1 MENPESLE
9 EFYKRKFNWI
19 PENIAN
25 EIGHFNLFRLEPYF
39 EGKLKAVPYRRRDF
53 YKIMLVKGASTVH
66 YADRIYEVKKQAL
79 SFSNPLVPYKWDH
92 LSPET
97 QGIYCIFN
105 PHFFMNFGQ
114 IQQYEVFHPNG
125 THIFELTDEETVQV
139 ENIFEKMQTEFN
151 SEYKYK
157 YDSLR
162 ALVFELIHFG
172 MKLQPAEIQI
182 TQHGNASL
190 RIASIFLELLER
202 QFPVDDTH
210 QTIGLR
216 APAEFADQLNIHVN
230 HLNRAV
236 KEMTGKTT
244 SQLIADRL
252 IQEAKI
258 LLKQSSWNVSEIA
271 YSLGFT
277 EVTHFNNFFKKH
289 LNLNPTQFRK
299 GGINSRKSGN
309 NR

>member
-1 MENPESLE
+1 MDRAETLE

-19 PENIAN
+19 PESLAQD
-25 EIGHFNLFRLEPYF
+25 IGHFNMFRLEPYF

-92 LSPET
+92 LAPET
-97 QGIYCIFN
+97 KGEYCIFN

-125 THIFELTDEETVQV
+125 THIFELSDEEAHQV
-139 ENIFEKMQTEFN
+139 EKIFEKMHAEFD

-162 ALVFELIHFG
+162 ALVYELIHFG
-172 MKLQPAEIQI
+172 MKLQPAALQKI
-182 TQHGNASL
+182 QHGNAAL

-202 QFPVDDTH
+202 QFPIDESHTAIH
-210 QTIGLR
+210 LR
-216 APAEFADQLNIHVN
+216 TASDFADQLNVHVN

-244 SQLIADRL
+244 TQLIAERIL
-252 IQEAKI
+252 QESKI
-258 LLKQSSWNVSEIA
+258 LLRQSSWNVSEIA
-271 YSLGFT
+271 FALGFT
-277 EVTHFNNFFKKH
+277 EVTHFNNFFKKQ
-289 LNLNPTQFRK
+289 LNLSPSQFRK
-299 GGINSRKSGN
+299 N
-309 NR
+309 

>member
-1 MENPESLE
+1 MDSNESLE

-19 PENIAN
+19 PESLAS
-25 EIGHFNLFRLEPYF
+25 EIGHFNIFRLEPYL
-39 EGKLKAVPYRRRDF
+39 EGKMKAVPYRKRDF
-53 YKIMLVKGASTVH
+53 YKIMLVRGAGTVH
-66 YADRIYEVKKQAL
+66 YADRVNEVKKQAL

-92 LSPET
+92 LAPDT
-97 QGIYCIFN
+97 KGIYCIFN

-125 THIFELTDEETVQV
+125 IHVFELEDKEVKEV
-139 ENIFEKMQTEFN
+139 ERIFEKMESEFN

-157 YDSLR
+157 YDALR
-162 ALVFELIHFG
+162 ALILELIHFG
-172 MKLQPAEIQI
+172 MKLQPAEIQK

-202 QFPVDDTH
+202 QFPIDETH
-210 QTIGLR
+210 QSIGIR
-216 APAEFADQLNIHVN
+216 SPSDFADQLNIHVN

-244 SQLIADRL
+244 SQLIAERL
-252 IQEAKI
+252 LQESKI
-258 LLKQSSWNVSEIA
+258 LLKQSNWNVSEIA
-271 YSLGFT
+271 FGLGFT

-289 LNLNPTQFRK
+289 VSLTPTQYRK
-299 GGINSRKSGN
+299 G
-309 NR
+309 

>member
-1 MENPESLE
+1 MEKAESLE

-19 PENIAN
+19 PENLKN
-25 EIGHFNLFRLEPYF
+25 DLGHFNLFNLEPYL

-53 YKIMLVKGASTVH
+53 YKVMFFKGASTVH
-66 YADRIYEVKKQAL
+66 YADRVYEVKKQAL

-92 LSPET
+92 FGENSS
-97 QGIYCIFN
+97 GMYCIFN

-114 IQQYEVFHPNG
+114 IQQYEVFQPNG
-125 THIFELTDEETVQV
+125 THVFELTDEQAAKV
-139 ENIFEKMQTEFN
+139 EEIFEKMRQEFD

-162 ALVFELIHFG
+162 NLVFELIHFG
-172 MKLQPAEIQI
+172 MKLQPAAVQQ

-202 QFPVDDTH
+202 QFPIDESH
-210 QTIGLR
+210 SSIQLR
-216 APAEFADQLNIHVN
+216 VASDFADQLNIHVN

-244 SQLIADRL
+244 TQLIGERIL
-252 IQEAKI
+252 QESKV
-258 LLKQSSWNVSEIA
+258 LLKHSSWNISEVA
-271 YSLGFT
+271 YSLGFN
-277 EVTHFNNFFKKH
+277 EVTHFNNFFKKQV
-289 LNLNPTQFRK
+289 NLSPSQFRK
-299 GGINSRKSGN
+299 GV
-309 NR
+309 